1 MPSRRQRVVM
11 VQSADCGVKKTWVPF
26 LIETL
31 VCALSLTSSTA
42 KGW

>member
-1 MPSRRQRVVM
+1 MPSGRQGVVT
-11 VQSADCGVKKTWVPF
+11 VQSTICGVGKTWVPF